1 VSPAALRAAVSTAT
15 VPRIAEPPLVTDR
28 ATAYRLEAAR

>member
-1 VSPAALRAAVSTAT
+1 VSTAT

-28 ATAYRLEAAR
+28 AEAYRLEAYRLEAALR